1 VPKAT
6 SLTPEA
12 LTPQQTTPLAATKQR
27 GQKDAPK
34 KTIKPIQF
42 RPSEEQAWEI
52 KTAASA
58 EHMNTW
64 KNENMK
70 SADDP
75 FIKHLPD
82 NPFRADAWL
91 SCLRGSVTE
100 LERLA
105 TFRTNI

>member
-1 VPKAT
+1 
-6 SLTPEA
+6 
-12 LTPQQTTPLAATKQR
+12 
-27 GQKDAPK
+27 
-34 KTIKPIQF
+34 
-42 RPSEEQAWEI
+42 
-52 KTAASA
+52 
-58 EHMNTW
+58 MNTW
-64 KNENMK
+64 KKENMK

-91 SCLRGSVTE
+91 SCLRWSVTE